1 MNLKVKYFLII
12 PCTFLLSVL
21 TLASYSQEEQSDI
34 DSLKHVIKEE
44 SGKQQVHALNN
55 LSRAYWNINFD
66 SSLVYAKKALNYS
79 KDIRFDQGI
88 SDAYN
93 RIGNVWYFRAKHDSA
108 LHYYQKA
115 LTLRKEIN
123 KPSLVASIY
132 NNIAIL
138 YIQQNQLD
146 IAIEFYHKAF
156 NTVKEANNKE
166 DMLQYAMNTGA
177 TYNNNSQF
185 SKSIERYLLALDI
198 AKELEDKN
206 TEAFICQNIGNIYK
220 GVNAYD
226 NALEY
231 NIKALKIFQETGNI
245 RGEASSYNSIGIIHE
260 DLNNYDK
267 AIEYFKK
274 ALAIDTKNNFT
285 NNLSAVYNNMGIIY
299 DKRGDKLKALEYYKK
314 SMGYDSE
321 ENLTGKATALNNIG
335 LIQHDLGNQEK
346 ALENLMNSITISKDL
361 KDQYAIANTSNNIA
375 KVYITEG
382 KFILAREFLNQ
393 ALVVAAKIQS
403 LPVQEETHYLLAQL
417 MEKQG
422 RASEALTH
430 YKNYIEVHDS
440 IYKQRMN
447 QNIAETQVKFETEAI
462 EQENEILR
470 KDNEIQ
476 KLAIQKQ
483 KVIKNVFIGFTALVL
498 ALLALIYSRFS
509 LKKETTSLLKKKN
522 QELEK
527 TNKKLAHSENNL
539 KELNATK
546 DKFFSIIAHDL
557 KNPFQALLGF
567 SEIIYT
573 RAHDLTPEELE
584 EYAKAIN
591 DASQNL
597 FNLLG
602 NLLQW
607 SRTQL
612 DTTTIEPEIINL
624 ENLIQEVIT
633 TMSMAANEKNLN
645 IQSTVKH
652 DLEVLADRNALMSIM
667 RNLLSNAIKFT
678 YPKGSIS
685 IEANSENGQVKIR
698 VTDSGKGIAKE
709 DLCKLFKI
717 DSNFSTKGTANEQ
730 GTGLGLILS
739 KELIKKSGGDIW
751 AESEEDSGST
761 FTFTLPK
768 PATKA

>member
-1 MNLKVKYFLII
+1 MNLKIKYLPFFLYFI
-12 PCTFLLSVL
+12 LLLPS
-21 TLASYSQEEQSDI
+21 ASLSQDNPNNI
-34 DSLKHVIKEE
+34 DSLKQALYKET
-44 SGKQQVHALNN
+44 GKEQVNLLNN
-55 LSRAYWNINFD
+55 ISRAYWNINFD
-66 SSLVYAKKALNYS
+66 SSLVYAKKALAYS
-79 KDIRFDQGI
+79 NKIRFDEGI
-88 SDAYN
+88 SNAYN
-93 RIGNVWYFRAKHDSA
+93 RIGNVWYFREKHDSA

-115 LTLRKEIN
+115 LTLRKELK
-123 KPSLVASIY
+123 KPASVASIY

-138 YIQQNQLD
+138 YIQKGQLD
-146 IAIEFYHKAF
+146 IALEFYYKAF
-156 NTVKEANNKE
+156 KTSKEANNQN
-166 DMLQYAMNTGA
+166 DMLQYAINLGA
-177 TYNNNSQF
+177 TYSENNQF
-185 SKSIERYLLALDI
+185 SKSIEQYLIALDI
-198 AKELEDKN
+198 AKDLNEKD
-206 TEAFICQNIGNIYK
+206 TEALICQNIGDIYK

-226 NALEY
+226 KALDY
-231 NIKALKIFQETGNI
+231 NIKALKIFQETQNI
-245 RGEASSYNSIGIIHE
+245 RGESSSYNNIGIIHE

-267 AIEYFKK
+267 AIEYFEK
-274 ALAIDTKNNFT
+274 ALVIDKENNFT
-285 NNLSAVYNNMGIIY
+285 RNLSAVYNNMGIIY

-314 SMGYDSE
+314 SMGYDTE
-321 ENLTGKATALNNIG
+321 ENRNGKATTLNNIG

-346 ALENLMNSITISKDL
+346 ALENLMSSLAISKQI

-375 KVYITEG
+375 KVYIAEN
-382 KFILAREFLNQ
+382 KYALAKDFLDQ
-393 ALVVAAKIQS
+393 AISIASQIQS
-403 LPVQEETHYLLAQL
+403 LPIQEESHKLFAQL
-417 MEKQG
+417 MERQ
-422 RASEALTH
+422 RRYSEALTH
-430 YKNYIEVHDS
+430 YKDYIEMHDS

-447 QNIAETQVKFETEAI
+447 QNIAETQVKFETESI

-483 KVIKNVFIGFTALVL
+483 KVIKNVFIGFTVLVL

-527 TNKKLAHSENNL
+527 TNKKLANSESNL

-612 DTTTIEPEIINL
+612 GTTTIKPETIEL
-624 ENLIQEVIT
+624 DVVVKEVLA
-633 TMSMAANEKNLN
+633 TMSMAANEKNLTIRN
-645 IQSTVKH
+645 NVRKG
-652 DLEVLADRNALMSIM
+652 LKVVADRHALMSIL
-667 RNLLSNAIKFT
+667 RNLISNAIKFT
-678 YPKGSIS
+678 YPKGNIA
-685 IEANSENGQVKIR
+685 IEAISEENQIKVQVI
-698 VTDSGKGIAKE
+698 DSGKGIAKE
-709 DLCKLFKI
+709 DLSKLFKI

-751 AESEEDSGST
+751 AESETKKGST

-768 PATKA
+768 SEPEL